1 MFTGNKILKVVYAIF
16 MAAVLAAVIAFM
28 VVHIKAG
35 LCTQN
40 AKLVLA
46 AYVLLTLW
54 ASYRLFTLLR
64 DIVRK

>member
-35 LCTQN
+35 LGTQN